1 MEMKKL
7 LAFFSALVM
16 AFTIATPAFAA
27 SLSSAE
33 QSLLNEFEQELLYW
47 KGQAGLDQDH
57 INQYYTEAKNALLAV
72 DLSDSACAEFSQ
84 VIKDCH
90 NILGTSSTRSEM
102 YSHVNELTS
111 TINKVGAKYYN
122 LRVTVDAQTKNA
134 HVYWDVNPDDGSG
147 TTTRTVATTSGTVK
161 QTGGPSIGQTVAVA
175 AGALA
180 VLAGAFVVAHKKQL
194 FNA

>member
-1 MEMKKL
+1 MKKL
-7 LAFFSALVM
+7 LAVFSALLM
-16 AFTIATPAFAA
+16 AFAIATPAFAA

-33 QSLLNEFEQELLYW
+33 QNLLNEFETELYHW
-47 KGQAGLDQDH
+47 KSQAGLDDEH

-90 NILGTSSTRSEM
+90 SILGNSSTRSEM

-111 TINKVGAKYYN
+111 AINTVGSKYYN
-122 LRVTVDAQTKNA
+122 LHVTVDAQTKNA
-134 HVYWDVNPDDGSG
+134 KVTCDVTNPDGSG
-147 TTTRTVATTSGTVK
+147 TTTRTVATTGSTVK
-161 QTGGPSIGQTVAVA
+161 QTGPSIGQTVAVA
-175 AGALA
+175 AGSLA